1 MSPLQFEL
9 GTAPMTSLGIVSD
22 LISRL
27 HSDPLWDRSI
37 LSLLLSKN
45 SLDLEGLVGRLWRKR
60 LVNDNF

>member
-1 MSPLQFEL
+1 
-9 GTAPMTSLGIVSD
+9 MTSLGIVSD

-27 HSDPLWDRSI
+27 HSDPLWDGSV
-37 LSLLLSKN
+37 LSLLLGEN